1 MGADKPGFCATDID
15 VTLCELHIS
24 GTQALHFP
32 ALEYE
37 TGLENIF
44 DEIVVPRLAIHCNH
58 VAGRLFRLFA
68 AHQFDRVGFDGDA
81 IIRRVLLSVPGICM
95 RIAAIIA
102 DQRKIMLSNQA
113 ADPAKRS
120 SLHGHWSSRMAFVL
134 AVTGSAV
141 GLGNI
146 WKFPYVVG
154 QNGGGAFVLVYLAC
168 VALIGMPVMMSEILM
183 GRRGRRNPI
192 ATMALLGAEEG
203 KSRNWKWVGGMG
215 VLAGILILSFYS
227 VIGGWTLSYV
237 INSASGIFTD
247 ATASD
252 VTRIRDAFTGSWKTM
267 GLFHT
272 LFMGLTIFVVARGV
286 ERGLEQAVRFMVPAL
301 LLLMVILLG
310 YSISSGHF
318 GEGLA
323 FMFAPD
329 FSKLTWDT
337 VLAAMG
343 QAFFTLSIGMGAV
356 MAYGAYLPEET
367 SITSASATVA
377 LADTAIAILAGLVIF
392 PLVFANGLDPADGP
406 GLVFIT
412 LPLAFGQ
419 MSGGTFFSTVFFV
432 LLSFAAWTSAIS
444 LMEPAVAWVV
454 EQFNRTRAQAAIMIG
469 VLIWAAGF
477 GTVLSFNELSDFRFW
492 RGTIF
497 DNLDHLTINILLPLG
512 GVLIVVFAGWV
523 MCRNSTAD
531 ELGSSGAI
539 YKLWR
544 VLARYVAPIG
554 ILFVFLKAIGL
565 LPDLS

>member
-1 MGADKPGFCATDID
+1 
-15 VTLCELHIS
+15 
-24 GTQALHFP
+24 
-32 ALEYE
+32 
-37 TGLENIF
+37 
-44 DEIVVPRLAIHCNH
+44 
-58 VAGRLFRLFA
+58 
-68 AHQFDRVGFDGDA
+68 
-81 IIRRVLLSVPGICM
+81 
-95 RIAAIIA
+95 
-102 DQRKIMLSNQA
+102 MLSSQA
-113 ADPAKRS
+113 NGTEKRD

-168 VALIGMPVMMSEILM
+168 VALIGLPVMVSEILM

-192 ATMALLGAEEG
+192 ATMALLGEEEG
-203 KSRNWKWVGGMG
+203 KSRKWRWVGGMG
-215 VLAGILILSFYS
+215 VLGGILILSFYS

-237 INSASGIFTD
+237 LKSASGMFAN
-247 ATASD
+247 ATASEI
-252 VTRIRDAFTGSWKTM
+252 TAIRDGFTGSWRTVV
-267 GLFHT
+267 LFHSV
-272 LFMGLTIFVVARGV
+272 FMVLTIFVVARGV

-301 LLLMVILLG
+301 LVLMIVLLG
-310 YSISSGHF
+310 YSISSGYF
-318 GEGLA
+318 GEGLS
-323 FMFAPD
+323 FMFSAD
-329 FSKLTWDT
+329 FDKLSWDS

-356 MAYGAYLPEET
+356 MAYGAYLPKET
-367 SITSASATVA
+367 SIFGASATVA
-377 LADTAIAILAGLVIF
+377 IADTIIAILAGLVIF

-419 MSGGTFFSTVFFV
+419 MQGGVFFATLFFV

-454 EQFNRTRAQAAIMIG
+454 EKFNRTRAQAAVMIG
-469 VLIWAAGF
+469 LLIWAFGF
-477 GTVLSFNELSDFRFW
+477 GTALSFNVLSEFKFL

-497 DNLDHLTINILLPLG
+497 DNLDYLTINIMLPLG
-512 GVLIVVFAGWV
+512 GVLIIVFAGWV
-523 MCRNSTAD
+523 MCRNSTSD
-531 ELGSSGAI
+531 ELGSSGTL

-544 VLARYVAPIG
+544 VLARFVAPIG
-554 ILFVFLKAIGL
+554 ILFVFLKAVGL